1 MGVVIY
7 ILIIIIASE
16 VADLNITSTDLRSK
30 LNQLRQKSLSLSDQ
44 LSKLEEEVRTK
55 KEERERRGPRN
66 MAQVQTEMIKIKRE
80 LEVSHLIH
88 VTNVRESW

>member
-1 MGVVIY
+1 M
-7 ILIIIIASE
+7 
-16 VADLNITSTDLRSK
+16 ADLNITSTDLRSK

-80 LEVSHLIH
+80 LEVSHH
-88 VTNVRESW
+88 VTDARESW